1 MTILAGRLARQ
12 WLRVALA
19 TVAMVALE
27 SGSSALDAWPV
38 QNSQNRDAAQ
48 VADFQKRVK
57 EYADLREKLK
67 QTLPTLAEQAPPE
80 DIQQHQ
86 RALERLLARAR
97 AAAKRGDIFTQ
108 PIRAYFRRQLS
119 RVFSGP
125 DGARAR
131 RTIMDEN
138 PRTIR
143 LRVNSR
149 YPDGAVLTNMPPQ
162 LLLLLPA
169 LPPQLE
175 YRFVGEDLVLLDLE
189 SAMVVDYIDEAIDS

>member
-12 WLRVALA
+12 WLRVALVTA
-19 TVAMVALE
+19 AMVAMASV
-27 SGSSALDAWPV
+27 SGALDAWPV
-38 QNSQNRDAAQ
+38 QNSQNPDAAL

-97 AAAKRGDIFTQ
+97 GGAKRGDIFTQ

-125 DGARAR
+125 DGVRAR

-143 LRVNSR
+143 LRVSSR

-189 SAMVVDYIDEAIDS
+189 SAMVVDYINEAIDS

>member
-12 WLRVALA
+12 WLRVALV
-19 TVAMVALE
+19 TAMASV
-27 SGSSALDAWPV
+27 SGALDAWPV
-38 QNSQNRDAAQ
+38 QNSQNPDAAL
-48 VADFQKRVK
+48 VANFQKRVK

-67 QTLPTLAEQAPPE
+67 QTLPTLADQAPPE

-86 RALERLLARAR
+86 RALERLIARAR
-97 AAAKRGDIFTQ
+97 AGAKRGDIFTQ

-131 RTIMDEN
+131 RSIMDEN

-143 LRVNSR
+143 LRVSSH

-162 LLLLLPA
+162 LLLLLPS

>member
-1 MTILAGRLARQ
+1 MTILAGRVARQ
-12 WLRVALA
+12 WLRLALVTA
-19 TVAMVALE
+19 SMVAMASV
-27 SGSSALDAWPV
+27 SGALDAWPI
-38 QNSQNRDAAQ
+38 QNSKNPDAAQ

-125 DGARAR
+125 EGASAR

-149 YPDGAVLTNMPPQ
+149 YPDGAVLTNMPS
-162 LLLLLPA
+162 